1 MGISRRLRRIKSRKN
16 KTQRVKKQRGGGQAM
31 TIEAIRTSIKNDN
44 FEICGRILEGKI
56 LPGNILP
63 ENILYKDAAGPPK
76 VEGERA
82 FCHGPNS
89 QKIWHTHPHV
99 SKYYP
104 SFEDINSVLKHEEIQ
119 DSYIYTVFGF
129 WHLHYTGE
137 KIILDKKQKEEIND
151 ALTAFYR
158 VTERGRSYNITGI
171 TALITEIHLLLPVD
185 ILSWTDWITEN
196 GF

>member
-16 KTQRVKKQRGGGQAM
+16 KTRRVKKQRGGQQM

-44 FEICGRILEGKI
+44 FEICGRIFD
-56 LPGNILP
+56 

-76 VEGERA
+76 KEGERA
-82 FCHGPNS
+82 SCHGPNS

-104 SFEDINSVLKHEEIQ
+104 SFEDINSVLKRAEIE

-137 KIILDKKQKEEIND
+137 KIILDEERKKNIKD
-151 ALTAFYR
+151 ALDFFYG
-158 VTERGRSYNITGI
+158 VTGRGRDYNITEI
-171 TALITEIHLLLPVD
+171 TNLIIEINLLLPDDV
-185 ILSWTDWITEN
+185 ISWTDWTTPD